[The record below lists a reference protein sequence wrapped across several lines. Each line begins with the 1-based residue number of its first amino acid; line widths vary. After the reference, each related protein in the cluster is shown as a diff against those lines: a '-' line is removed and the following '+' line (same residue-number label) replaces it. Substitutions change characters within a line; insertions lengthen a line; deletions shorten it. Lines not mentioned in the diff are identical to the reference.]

1 MQYKYKVIET
11 HNRILSDYDALCV
24 EADWDRYDSNHTI
37 YSYSLDLTD
46 NTTMWLMFDYL
57 DKSLTVNFVDKNT
70 NERFSFL
77 NGLGNEVS
85 YMRYNENDIYDIK
98 HLINDIYMMRKEQTC
113 N

>member
-1 MQYKYKVIET
+1 MQYKYKVIDT
-11 HNRILSDYDALCV
+11 HNRILSDYDTLCI
-24 EADWDRYDSNHTI
+24 EAKNDDYDRNHTI

-57 DKSLTVNFVDKNT
+57 DKSLTISFADKNT
-70 NERFSFL
+70 NERFSFFD
-77 NGLGNEVS
+77 GLGNEVN

-98 HLINDIYMMRKEQTC
+98 HLINDIYEMRGGQTC